1 MGWLGWMRNGSDAGT
16 NLSADS
22 VEAVEALVKVKGSD
36 APGSTV
42 KPFAYEGQL
51 NGFDIS
57 SFQAGINVS
66 KVSGDFVF
74 IKATQRIWY
83 KDQLPS
89 KGYDYAAWS
98 DEALASGKLVGF
110 YHYAEGGDPIKE
122 ADCFYDAI
130 RAYKERAVV
139 ALDWGQTSN
148 KLFGTGFDVQ
158 WCKRFL
164 DRIASLM
171 DARPLV
177 YMSKSVT
184 RKYDW
189 SSVAVD
195 YPLWAAQYANS
206 KATGYNY
213 NSNPCTDSYG
223 CGVWAS
229 PTVFQC
235 FANGRLDGYGADLD
249 LDLFYGSR
257 TTWLSLE

>member
-1 MGWLGWMRNGSDAGT
+1 MRNGSDAGT